1 MFIEESLSS
10 ILQKSNPYPCLA
22 LLESGLISYKES
34 EHKTIPQ
41 ELLKDFAC
49 IYGKELAD
57 DAIKCLVNLEAI
69 EENEIGLLIN
79 DEASNIIS
87 SWLNQLKR
95 NLLLTLNNNEESIE
109 EFVVKLIS
117 YLKENTSCTVSYK
130 SVENLDF
137 IINSDGKNYSIQ
149 AALSP
154 VWLPAVA
161 EDASVQNTFIAL
173 IGPFAAQN
181 WHHMIKYYAHPQ
193 FRNYTSYYDPWHC
206 QKMNISRGSLLTYFD
221 WFYRDVYGLK
231 FFIPDTFSLAL
242 QNMGLLRYNDER

>member
-1 MFIEESLSS
+1 MRWRFVLYTFTANILVYPWRLVYVIEESLSS

-87 SWLNQLKR
+87 SWLNQLK
-95 NLLLTLNNNEESIE
+95 EI
-109 EFVVKLIS
+109 
-117 YLKENTSCTVSYK
+117 YC
-130 SVENLDF
+130 
-137 IINSDGKNYSIQ
+137 
-149 AALSP
+149 
-154 VWLPAVA
+154 
-161 EDASVQNTFIAL
+161 
-173 IGPFAAQN
+173 
-181 WHHMIKYYAHPQ
+181 
-193 FRNYTSYYDPWHC
+193 
-206 QKMNISRGSLLTYFD
+206 
-221 WFYRDVYGLK
+221 
-231 FFIPDTFSLAL
+231 
-242 QNMGLLRYNDER
+242 